1 MNTHKPI
8 LSVLLIGALT
18 LSPLTP
24 LLQTQV
30 AAAQSGATLL
40 VEDSI
45 AGVGTQAD
53 VHGADGTDGTL
64 VVQSPDGVKKSVNL
78 QLQGGAGST
87 VIPGSL
93 TRTAGTYRISFLQ
106 DGVTVANTTAA
117 VLPESM
123 DPVSSTIQADTR
135 HIDNDGRDE
144 ATVEVQLTDAY
155 GNVLPGRPVTLISS
169 RPGDGIV
176 PLSHETDNDGI
187 QSFSVSTTEEGTVAL
202 RALDLLSGN
211 LLAASLEI
219 DAGGYAVGNDDRYV
233 GATSGGAR
241 MYYAQVGT
249 NFDVIDHFEISAP
262 ATLEAGVEA
271 PKITVSAVD
280 RNGNVVEDY
289 VGTVLFSSTD
299 PDATL
304 PNFGKYTFK
313 ERDLGVKQF
322 PLVLKFRKGGTQ
334 TLRVEDQNDRTIK
347 GETDIDVNGSSSSL
361 GTRNIVITSHKD
373 GDTVSTTQITL
384 QGTAPAFSNL
394 IVMGGT
400 SDVTGASDETGH
412 FSIAVTLSDAQR
424 DFTIRVRDDAGR
436 SDSGPLHLI
445 LDKDAPEIQDIVFS
459 PDQPQ
464 AGDKILVTVTSEPKL
479 KSLTMNLG
487 TDNAQDIALKETGTT
502 GSYQAV
508 FSVADA
514 DAYQP
519 TFSAVDN
526 AGNRTDLRAMLT
538 VGVHSLPIVQNVTA
552 EPRLNAV
559 ALEWDALDAKIDGYR
574 VYVGDKPDNFLY
586 TLDTQSLATKATVA
600 GLTPGHTY
608 YFAVT
613 AVNADGES
621 KEKSKIAQAT
631 VLGLTLEVT
640 PMDGALNIKWSNMKA
655 DVPLASYLL
664 EFGTQGGEY
673 TESRFINGDLHE
685 FTLRDLLNGIPYQL
699 RLTPVSVTGQKLEE
713 LSATGQGTPSTTAT
727 GFKPG
732 QSDPITIE
740 LHPGGVPNPAPR
752 NTDSGIPSFAW
763 VLMGAA
769 GLLGVYVKLRHR
781 QKVQQTAAFLN
792 AIQSQYRS

>member
-1 MNTHKPI
+1 MNTHKHL
-8 LSVLLIGALT
+8 LSVLLVAAMT

-30 AAAQSGATLL
+30 AVAQGGATLL

-45 AGVGTQAD
+45 AGVGTQVD
-53 VHGADGTDGTL
+53 VHGADGSDGTL
-64 VVQSPDGVKKSVNL
+64 VVQSPDGAKKSVKMVL
-78 QLQGGAGST
+78 QAGAGST
-87 VIPGSL
+87 AIPGSL
-93 TRTAGTYRISFLQ
+93 TRTAGTYKISLLQ
-106 DGVTVANTTAA
+106 DGTTVATTTAA

-123 DPVSSTIQADTR
+123 DPVSSTLQSNTR
-135 HIDNDGRDE
+135 HIDSDGRDE
-144 ATVEVQLTDAY
+144 AQVDVVLTDAY

-169 RPGDGIV
+169 RTDDSIV
-176 PLSHETDNDGI
+176 PLSHETDNDGV
-187 QSFSVSTTEEGTVAL
+187 QSFAVSTRDEGTIAL

-211 LLAASLEI
+211 LIAASLEI
-219 DAGGYAVGNDDRYV
+219 DAGAGAVGNDDRSL
-233 GATSGGAR
+233 GSTSGGQR
-241 MYYAQVGT
+241 LYYAQVGST
-249 NFDVIDHFEISAP
+249 FDVIDHFEIDAP
-262 ATLEAGVEA
+262 ASLAAGVEA
-271 PKITVSAVD
+271 PKITVTAVD
-280 RNGNVVEDY
+280 RKGNVVEDY

-322 PLVLKFRKGGTQ
+322 PLVLKFRKGGAQ

-347 GETDIDVNGSSSSL
+347 GETDIDVNGGSTTI
-361 GTRNIVITSHKD
+361 GTRNIAITSHKD
-373 GDTVSTTQITL
+373 GDTVSTSQITL
-384 QGTAPAFSNL
+384 QGTAPAFTNL

-400 SDVTGASDETGH
+400 ADVTGSSDETGH
-412 FSIAVTLSDAQR
+412 FSIPVTLSETQR

-459 PDQPQ
+459 PEQPQ

-479 KSLTMNLG
+479 KSMTMNIG
-487 TDNAQDIALKETGTT
+487 TDGAQDMVLKETGTT
-502 GSYQAV
+502 GSYQGV
-508 FSVADA
+508 FSVEDA

-519 TFSAVDN
+519 TFTAVDN
-526 AGNRTDLRAMLT
+526 AGNRTDLRAMLS
-538 VGVHSLPIVQNVTA
+538 VGVHSLPVVQNVTA

-559 ALEWDALDAKIDGYR
+559 ALEWDPLSAKIEGYR

-613 AVNADGES
+613 ALNGDAES
-621 KEKSKIAQAT
+621 KDKSKIAQAT

-640 PMDGALNIKWSNMKA
+640 PMDGALNIKWSNLKA

-664 EFGTQGGEY
+664 EFGTQGGDY

-699 RLTPVSVTGQKLEE
+699 RLTPVSVTGQKLED
-713 LSATGQGTPSTTAT
+713 LSATGQGTPSTKAT

-740 LHPGGVPNPAPR
+740 LHPGGIPNPAPR

-763 VLMGAA
+763 ILMGAA
-769 GLLGVYVKLRHR
+769 GLLGVYAKLRHR
-781 QKVQQTAAFLN
+781 QKVQKTAAFLN